1 MAGGRHRPR
10 RPGAAAMRRALLN
23 SREARRLDGKMAT
36 AAALMATPIG
46 VGHPFAGPAVGTRSA
61 VFE

>member
-1 MAGGRHRPR
+1 
-10 RPGAAAMRRALLN
+10 MRRALLN

-46 VGHPFAGPAVGTRSA
+46 VGHPLAGPAVGTGSA